1 MILGV
6 DIGGT
11 NLRAGI
17 ELEGQIIEKS
27 VMPLHH
33 KESLAATMGQLIG
46 LLAPL
51 VSYPVSGI
59 GIGVPSVVDIE
70 RGIVYNAV
78 NIPSWERV
86 ELKTILEKEFRLP
99 VFVNNDVNC
108 FTLGEHRYGL
118 AQSYSSVV
126 GLTIGTGLGAGIVIN
141 NQLYAGSNCGAGE
154 IGLLPYLD
162 STLEFYSCSSFFEEV
177 HGLSARKAEELAR
190 KGDTHSLRIWAEFGV
205 HLGFVIKA
213 VLYAYDPEII
223 LIGGSISKGYPF
235 FRNSLRESLGN
246 FAFPETVKRLKIL
259 PSQNEDIAL
268 LGAAALVELQK
279 CKV

>member
-259 PSQNEDIAL
+259 LSQNEDIAL